1 MLSKHLLLNHTAKS
15 TSSERMEVMVKSKLN
30 IKLNKFRETEWL
42 LLDKIM
48 LMKRELYSLDME
60 KRLKLSI
67 SRLYK
72 NQVKRETK
80 LLKSNS
86 PTLLLKVLNLV
97 KKISIW

>member
-1 MLSKHLLLNHTAKS
+1 
-15 TSSERMEVMVKSKLN
+15 VKSKLN

>member
-1 MLSKHLLLNHTAKS
+1 
-15 TSSERMEVMVKSKLN
+15 MEVMVKSKLN

>member
-1 MLSKHLLLNHTAKS
+1 
-15 TSSERMEVMVKSKLN
+15 MEVMVKSKLN
-30 IKLNKFRETEWL
+30 IKLNKFRETEWP

-67 SRLYK
+67 LRLYK

-86 PTLLLKVLNLV
+86 PTLLLKALNLV

>member
-1 MLSKHLLLNHTAKS
+1 
-15 TSSERMEVMVKSKLN
+15 MEVMVKSKLN

-67 SRLYK
+67 LRLYK
-72 NQVKRETK
+72 NQVKREMK

>member
-1 MLSKHLLLNHTAKS
+1 
-15 TSSERMEVMVKSKLN
+15 MVKSKLN

>member
-1 MLSKHLLLNHTAKS
+1 
-15 TSSERMEVMVKSKLN
+15 MEVMVKSKLN

-67 SRLYK
+67 LRLYK

>member
-1 MLSKHLLLNHTAKS
+1 
-15 TSSERMEVMVKSKLN
+15 MEVMVKSKLN

-67 SRLYK
+67 LRLYK

-86 PTLLLKVLNLV
+86 PTLLLKVLNSV